1 LQVRSPLQPCCFNRL
16 QILLRH
22 EIITNRS
29 LSLDYL
35 PFPFLSSDVLTFTRK
50 MMENDRRYRYISQL
64 RSAVR
69 KCHMKLDSLEL
80 RWLSQKSDCL
90 WSRLQGFVSR
100 LGEDFFST
108 TTPRPGLRPHQ
119 PLTQYANFPKHRY
132 RSVSLTTLFYLAPS
146 LRIRETS
153 SSFPVSL
160 SLVWC
165 LVTEAVGF
173 VLYSGWLG
181 GKFMHYP

>member
-1 LQVRSPLQPCCFNRL
+1 MLQLVCCHPSLRIRFIISSTTATQSLGFPHNPLPRLSIPGYHPPSLDHRLPQITHHTIHPPKFRFPHSPACFEFQIHYSSGYFIIAHSLQVRSPLQPCCFNRL

-80 RWLSQKSDCL
+80 R
-90 WSRLQGFVSR
+90 
-100 LGEDFFST
+100 
-108 TTPRPGLRPHQ
+108 
-119 PLTQYANFPKHRY
+119 
-132 RSVSLTTLFYLAPS
+132 
-146 LRIRETS
+146 
-153 SSFPVSL
+153 
-160 SLVWC
+160 
-165 LVTEAVGF
+165 
-173 VLYSGWLG
+173 
-181 GKFMHYP
+181 